1 MVSILNK
8 NFGTYSLEAFKG
20 LGEMYVQ
27 DERFTANIDRYGKG
41 LAKFMNEAMSTF
53 ADAKNNKSKEIEI

>member
-1 MVSILNK
+1 
-8 NFGTYSLEAFKG
+8 
-20 LGEMYVQ
+20 MYVQ

-53 ADAKNNKSKEIEI
+53 ADAKNNKSKESEI